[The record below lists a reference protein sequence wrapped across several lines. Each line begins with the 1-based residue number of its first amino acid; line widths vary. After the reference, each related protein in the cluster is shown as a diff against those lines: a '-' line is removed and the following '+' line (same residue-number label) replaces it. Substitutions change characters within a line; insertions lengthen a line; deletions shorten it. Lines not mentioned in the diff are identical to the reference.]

1 VQTLDVMIARL
12 RLMVADIDAKQ
23 SQLENLR
30 RQYREQHK
38 KIINSSLYS
47 ETSLETTLGLLREVS
62 ERQRDVD
69 ETLEQLTLVRRK
81 AESELES
88 LQLTRG
94 VDQARAALAELQ
106 RRQVDAEEGALP
118 TNDELQEEIRRL
130 QNLINDASDRAAR
143 SIERR

>member
-1 VQTLDVMIARL
+1 MIARL

-23 SQLENLR
+23 TQLENLR

-38 KIINSSLYS
+38 KVISSSLYS
-47 ETSLETTLGLLREVS
+47 ETSLETTLGLLRDVS

-69 ETLEQLTLVRRK
+69 QTLEQLVLVRRM

-94 VDQARAALAELQ
+94 VDQARAALAELK
-106 RRQVDAEEGALP
+106 RRQVDADDSALP
-118 TNDELQEEIRRL
+118 TTDEFQEEILRL